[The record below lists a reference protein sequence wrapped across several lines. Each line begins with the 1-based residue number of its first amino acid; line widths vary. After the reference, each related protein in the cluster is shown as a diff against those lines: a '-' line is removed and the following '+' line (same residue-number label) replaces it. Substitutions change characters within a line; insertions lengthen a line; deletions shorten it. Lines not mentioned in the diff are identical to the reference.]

1 MEQMITKLVLEN
13 QIILLDTSVAMDE
26 KFEDLVNEMELLLME
41 NRKKNVVKN
50 AVWAELLRHL
60 GSDDETKQQRATKAV
75 EIIGMHQNI
84 FDINGWGL
92 SSDKIFRA
100 FADAEFLAD
109 LTRHKNRYTQALLTN
124 DKKLS
129 RDANNLNSQE
139 SCLGKQISV
148 YSLNNGN
155 IVLCPYEEIEHP
167 VTEKIIIKEKSNENK
182 PVLPI
187 LGSALTG
194 LTAGIVIGKYSK
206 QIINLFKDSKIK
218 L

>member
-13 QIILLDTSVAMDE
+13 QVILLDTSVAMDE

-41 NRKKNVVKN
+41 NRKKIVVKN

-60 GSDDETKQQRATKAV
+60 GSDDEIKQQRATKAV

-92 SSDKIFRA
+92 SSDKIFRS

-129 RDANNLNSQE
+129 RDVNNLNSQE
-139 SCLGKQISV
+139 SYLGKQISV

-155 IVLCPYEEIEHP
+155 IVLCPCEEKEVSEP
-167 VTEKIIIKEKSNENK
+167 EKIIIKEKVKENNSI
-182 PVLPI
+182 LPI
-187 LGSALTG
+187 VGSTLTA
-194 LTAGIVIGKYSK
+194 LTAGVFIGKYSK
-206 QIINLFKDSKIK
+206 NILKMLKIEAI
-218 L
+218 